1 MTAMKRDHVDRFL
14 ERLDGIPDL
23 DYEVEGIVERLTGLH
38 RSFHRTLEETL
49 GEHGLMLGEWKVLR
63 QLKFKGE
70 ESCSPGDLSADLD
83 LSSGAMTNRL
93 DKLERR
99 GLIERRRDPDDRRG
113 VLLELTEAGDRAW
126 TDSTNAQARKEALL
140 AGALT
145 KAEQKQLNGLL
156 RKLVLEF
163 DEESAG

>member
-1 MTAMKRDHVDRFL
+1 MKTDHVDRFL
-14 ERLDGIPDL
+14 ERLEGIPDL
-23 DYEVEGIVERLTGLH
+23 DYEVEGIVERLSKLS
-38 RSFHRTLEETL
+38 RSFHRSLEATLA
-49 GEHGLMLGEWKVLR
+49 EHELMLGEWRVLR
-63 QLKFKGE
+63 SLRFAGDE
-70 ESCSPGDLSADLD
+70 PCSPGDLSADLD
-83 LSSGAMTNRL
+83 LSSGAMTSRL

-99 GLIERRRDPDDRRG
+99 GLIRRLPDPNDRRG
-113 VLLELTEAGDRAW
+113 VLLELTDAGDRAW

-163 DEESAG
+163 EEES